1 MNPTLFGSHS
11 KPLFSKYIKPF
22 IVVFQNTQKILREN
36 IRFTRNSESKMEFF
50 SQKILKS
57 IFSDWGLFL
66 ALIFEF

>member
-1 MNPTLFGSHS
+1 MNLTSFGIRS
-11 KPLFSKYIKPF
+11 KPLFSNYIKPY

-36 IRFTRNSESKMEFF
+36 IQFTRNSESKMEFF

-57 IFSDWGLFL
+57 IFFYWGFFL